1 MSVVIRVFDA
11 GLVRKLYV
19 QERLQLNIA
28 GEPMVGCRR
37 QYFFRYS
44 GPAREMGAKKIS
56 FQKFTVCAYYSP
68 RTACP
73 DFLAS

>member
-1 MSVVIRVFDA
+1 MSVVLRVFYA
-11 GLVRKLYV
+11 GLVRKLSV

-28 GEPMVGCRR
+28 GEPRVGCRR

-56 FQKFTVCAYYSP
+56 FQKFTVCAYYLT
-68 RTACP
+68 RTARP
-73 DFLAS
+73 DSLAS